1 MNEQQRLLA
10 LMRAEGLNAKTFAE
24 QVGIS
29 AATMSNI
36 VNGRNNPS
44 LEVMQKVLNRFRTLS
59 PQWLILGVGSMY
71 LEKSNSQGDNFQQ
84 DSAELAP
91 ENLDQNGSFYK
102 RYMRTTQE
110 SSKSP
115 VEEPGRVPQDKFS
128 RTTLENRSVVRIVV
142 FYNDGTFDEFH
153 ANN

>member
-71 LEKSNSQGDNFQQ
+71 LEKSYSQGDNIQS
-84 DSAELAP
+84 DSADFDQ
-91 ENLDQNGSFYK
+91 ENQDQNASFYK
-102 RYMRTTQE
+102 RYMRNTQE
-110 SSKSP
+110 SLKTP
-115 VEEPGRVPQDKFS
+115 VEESVRTPMDKS
-128 RTTLENRSVVRIVV
+128 ARSAQENRSVVRIVV
-142 FYNDGTFDEFH
+142 FYNDGTFDEFY

>member
-1 MNEQQRLLA
+1 MNEQQRLMA

-36 VNGRNNPS
+36 LNGRNNPS

-71 LEKSNSQGDNFQQ
+71 LEKSYSQGDILQP
-84 DSAELAP
+84 DSLP
-91 ENLDQNGSFYK
+91 EDQENPDQTGSFYK
-102 RYMRTTQE
+102 RYKRSAQESPKASVDETPRTT
-110 SSKSP
+110 
-115 VEEPGRVPQDKFS
+115 
-128 RTTLENRSVVRIVV
+128 
-142 FYNDGTFDEFH
+142 
-153 ANN
+153 

>member
-59 PQWLILGVGSMY
+59 PQWLILGIGSMY
-71 LEKSNSQGDNFQQ
+71 LEKSYSQDDNFPQ
-84 DSAELAP
+84 DSAEYAP
-91 ENLDQNGSFYK
+91 ESQDQAGSFYK
-102 RYMRTTQE
+102 RYMRTTQD
-110 SSKSP
+110 SLKSP
-115 VEEPGRVPQDKFS
+115 VDESTRTLQDKFS
-128 RTTLENRSVVRIVV
+128 RQSQENRSVVRVVV
-142 FYNDGTFDEFH
+142 FYNDGTFDEFQTRS
-153 ANN
+153 

>member
-59 PQWLILGVGSMY
+59 PQWLILGIGPMY
-71 LEKSNSQGDNFQQ
+71 DEKSNSQDDNFPQ
-84 DSAELAP
+84 DQTEYDP
-91 ENLDQNGSFYK
+91 EDIDQAGSFYK
-102 RYMRTTQE
+102 RYMRNTQE
-110 SSKSP
+110 SLKSP
-115 VEEPGRVPQDKFS
+115 SEDSARTLLDKSS
-128 RTTLENRSVVRIVV
+128 RQSPENRSVVRIVV
-142 FYNDGTFDEFH
+142 FYNDGTFDEFQSH
-153 ANN
+153 

>member
-10 LMRAEGLNAKTFAE
+10 LMRAEGLNAKSFAE

-84 DSAELAP
+84 DSAELDP

-115 VEEPGRVPQDKFS
+115 VEEPARVPQGKFS

>member
-36 VNGRNNPS
+36 LNGRNNPS

-71 LEKSNSQGDNFQQ
+71 LEKTYSQGDILQQ
-84 DSAELAP
+84 APQQEEAENP
-91 ENLDQNGSFYK
+91 DQSGSIYK
-102 RYMRTTQE
+102 RYKRSAQE
-110 SSKSP
+110 SSKLS
-115 VEEPGRVPQDKFS
+115 VEETPRTQQD
-128 RTTLENRSVVRIVV
+128 NRYALRIVV
-142 FYNDGTFDEFH
+142 FYNDGTFDEFQTRGKD
-153 ANN
+153 